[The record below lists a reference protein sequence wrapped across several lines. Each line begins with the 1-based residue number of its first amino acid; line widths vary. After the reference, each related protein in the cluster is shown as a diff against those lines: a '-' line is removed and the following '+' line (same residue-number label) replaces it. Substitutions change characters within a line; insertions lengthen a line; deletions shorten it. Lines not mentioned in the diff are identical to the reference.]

1 MRKKYL
7 INKKKAISP
16 IIGTVL
22 LIVITISLFGV
33 LFGIV
38 VPLVRERLEAS
49 SCIDYMDYIQF
60 VNSEYTC
67 YSMTSEITSLEIE
80 RDFEKKEISSILVTI
95 SNSTSSKVFEIYDR
109 ETNDECEELTT
120 LGVDAEGYKC
130 APKPGEAIIYDFDFK
145 ESETAYLSIKLE
157 NEVVCDKISVIS
169 RLKRCL

>member
-1 MRKKYL
+1 
-7 INKKKAISP
+7 
-16 IIGTVL
+16 
-22 LIVITISLFGV
+22 
-33 LFGIV
+33 
-38 VPLVRERLEAS
+38 
-49 SCIDYMDYIQF
+49 
-60 VNSEYTC
+60 
-67 YSMTSEITSLEIE
+67 
-80 RDFEKKEISSILVTI
+80 VTI